1 MLSTPHVLNRGV
13 TPPAAPPPKPKRD
26 EEDAGWPVFFVAKP
40 GDGRNPLDA
49 GQLWPWQGRRS
60 S

>member
-1 MLSTPHVLNRGV
+1 MPSTPHFLNRRV

-40 GDGRNPLDA
+40 CDA
-49 GQLWPWQGRRS
+49 AA
-60 S
+60 